1 MPLTAYPWHQTQ
13 WRDILERRHA
23 LPHALLIRGGEGIG
37 KLDFARK
44 LAQSVACD
52 SPAGDGAACGECQSC
67 RWFAIGTH
75 PDYRE
80 VLPEVLRP
88 RREDDAPPSERKP
101 SQFISID
108 DVRNLHDFINL
119 TARGDAGKTIVFFP
133 AETLNVNAA
142 NALLKSLEEPP
153 PATRFILVSHRP
165 GYLPPTVL
173 SRCQQLALPTPHAAA
188 AEQWLREQG
197 ADNPA
202 LSLAHTGNAPLAA
215 AALEDDEFWRHRQM
229 LLDGL
234 AATKPAMLVLA
245 ERVRDYPI
253 PRVIAFLQRWTY
265 DLLSVS
271 ATGKVRYNADYAK
284 DLARIAPSL
293 QATETVR
300 YHRMLLAQQ
309 RMIHHPLNARLL
321 IEQLLLAY
329 QALLRGQALP
339 PI

>member
-119 TARGDAGKTIVFFP
+119 TARGRRRQD
-133 AETLNVNAA
+133 
-142 NALLKSLEEPP
+142 
-153 PATRFILVSHRP
+153 HR
-165 GYLPPTVL
+165 VL
-173 SRCQQLALPTPHAAA
+173 SCRNAQCQRSKCAAEKSRRAAA
-188 AEQWLREQG
+188 G
-197 ADNPA
+197 
-202 LSLAHTGNAPLAA
+202 H
-215 AALEDDEFWRHRQM
+215 
-229 LLDGL
+229 
-234 AATKPAMLVLA
+234 
-245 ERVRDYPI
+245 
-253 PRVIAFLQRWTY
+253 AFHI
-265 DLLSVS
+265 S
-271 ATGKVRYNADYAK
+271 
-284 DLARIAPSL
+284 
-293 QATETVR
+293 
-300 YHRMLLAQQ
+300 
-309 RMIHHPLNARLL
+309 
-321 IEQLLLAY
+321 
-329 QALLRGQALP
+329 
-339 PI
+339 

>member
-1 MPLTAYPWHQTQ
+1 M
-13 WRDILERRHA
+13 RR
-23 LPHALLIRGGEGIG
+23 R
-37 KLDFARK
+37 
-44 LAQSVACD
+44 
-52 SPAGDGAACGECQSC
+52 
-67 RWFAIGTH
+67 
-75 PDYRE
+75 
-80 VLPEVLRP
+80 
-88 RREDDAPPSERKP
+88 APKQ

-173 SRCQQLALPTPHAAA
+173 SRCQQLALPTPSAAS
-188 AEQWLREQG
+188 AEQWLREEG

-215 AALEDDEFWRHRQM
+215 AALDDDE
-229 LLDGL
+229 L
-234 AATKPAMLVLA
+234 ASPTNAAR
-245 ERVRDYPI
+245 RVRCDKTRHARSRGTRARLPD
-253 PRVIAFLQRWTY
+253 PTGNRFLQRWTY

-271 ATGKVRYNADYAK
+271 ATGKVRYNTDYAK
-284 DLARIAPSL
+284 DLARIAPSVAR
-293 QATETVR
+293 QTETVH